1 MFQDTIDV
9 AISKQN
15 GSSPF
20 IGAVKQI
27 GFVPKYGFFAFGT
40 FTNASAFVKENAERY
55 NVKGFVRNLE
65 DGRVEVFLEGNSDD
79 VNKMIDL
86 CKKGPKHSQI
96 RNVQIKPEKFQDFKV
111 FKVLH
116 I

>member
-1 MFQDTIDV
+1 MKKSVRIY
-9 AISKQN
+9 IN
-15 GSSPF
+15 GTVQGVFFREF
-20 IGAVKQI
+20 I
-27 GFVPKYGFFAFGT
+27 
-40 FTNASAFVKENAERY
+40 KENAERH

-65 DGRVEVFLEGNSDD
+65 DGRVEVFLEGDVDS
-79 VNKMIDL
+79 VNKMIEL

-96 RNVQIKPEKFQDFKV
+96 RNIEIKEEKFQDFKV